1 MTEQRRRRTVK
12 AVRSENEEGDVVEAV
27 DEVTQTDITDP
38 FTGETARVVEETRTT
53 RVVDLPGEQA
63 PDLGRVRRIVGE
75 PDLVNQEGSGR
86 RPSVVVST
94 RLSRSSAAATPDLPL
109 WLTVEYSTEWLS
121 FNNYFDFM
129 DFILCGG
136 TLPPRTLTSPE
147 DALLVN
153 HIRLALRERRFLPFT
168 DTDAYR
174 LLKVAT
180 EAFVSAGC
188 GIVPFADEDAFTALL
203 NDPRFVQPA
212 EERDITVNQLQLSQ
226 RWFDTYLEQVNGTS
240 SRVLPYL
247 AVIRRKLSD
256 VRLKSAIF
264 RDDDITRRDQE
275 DEAER
280 CYGILREKLIAP
292 CLMELIWSYW
302 HEQGLLVQ
310 TMNAVSRRFQN
321 IRGPADRDPLAM
333 MELDPL
339 RPLNNLLWG
348 YIQDEQHRLSVI
360 RRAYE
365 YDHHYGLTLEGK
377 AVPPLRTADSRSKFL
392 EAFHSLLYL
401 CTQFYR
407 QDDDTTVVSDAFP
420 ILIALRDLHL
430 QLTEGQHNQWGDLP
444 STARVE
450 MLMQQWLLARPEFRE
465 ALPTRIMVDYPEPWM
480 DRVDAMKRLQGWP
493 GANIMHFRDLGHF
506 GEQILLTVRFGRWN
520 DATRDQAKVWARYWR
535 SQIQSYIHAYRIV
548 TGVDLTADATSPQQR
563 NLIATQ
569 PSTLLL
575 RANGS
580 GPGGASLP
588 APAPTTSRFR
598 ARRDARAS

>member
-1 MTEQRRRRTVK
+1 MTESRRRRTVK
-12 AVRSENEEGDVVEAV
+12 AVASENEEGDVVEAV
-27 DEVTQTDITDP
+27 DEVIETDITDLE
-38 FTGETARVVEETRTT
+38 TGATARVTEETRTT
-53 RVVDLPGEQA
+53 RVVDLPGEQS
-63 PDLGRVRRIVGE
+63 PELGSVRRVFSEQDIVG
-75 PDLVNQEGSGR
+75 QGGGGR
-86 RPSVVVST
+86 RQPSTLST
-94 RLSRSSAAATPDLPL
+94 GLRRSTVAATPDLPL
-109 WLTVEYSTEWLS
+109 WLTIEYSTDWLS

-129 DFILCGG
+129 DFLLCGA
-136 TLPPRTLTSPE
+136 TLPPQTLTSPE
-147 DALLVN
+147 DAELVKRVRHN
-153 HIRLALRERRFLPFT
+153 LRQRRFLPFT

-188 GIVPFADEDAFTALL
+188 GIVPFTDEDAFTALL

-226 RWFDTYLEQVNGTS
+226 RWFDLYLEQVNGTT

-256 VRLKSAIF
+256 VPLKSAIF
-264 RDDDITRRDQE
+264 RRNDEDQE
-275 DEAER
+275 ER
-280 CYGILREKLIAP
+280 CYGILTEKLRAP
-292 CLMELIWSYW
+292 CLLELIWSYW
-302 HEQGLLVQ
+302 HEQALLVQ
-310 TMNAVSRRFQN
+310 TMNTISRRFQN
-321 IRGPADRDPLAM
+321 IRGPADRDPLAN

-348 YIQDEQHRLSVI
+348 YIQDEQHRLTVI

-392 EAFHSLLYL
+392 ESFHSLLYL

-407 QDDDTTVVSDAFP
+407 QDDDTTVVADAFP

-493 GANIMHFRDLGHF
+493 GANVMHFRDLARF
-506 GEQILLTVRFGRWN
+506 GEQILLTVRFGEWN

-548 TGVDLTADATSPQQR
+548 TGVDLTADATRPQQR
-563 NLIATQ
+563 NLIAMQ
-569 PSTLLL
+569 PSTLLM

-580 GPGGASLP
+580 GPAAAALP
-588 APAPTTSRFR
+588 PPAPTTSQFR
-598 ARRDARAS
+598 TRRDARTS